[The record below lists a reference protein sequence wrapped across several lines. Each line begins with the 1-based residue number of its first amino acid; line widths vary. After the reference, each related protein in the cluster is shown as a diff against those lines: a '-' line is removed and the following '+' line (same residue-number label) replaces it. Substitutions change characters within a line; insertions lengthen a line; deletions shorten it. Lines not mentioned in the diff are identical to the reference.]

1 MLKSFQMKSNLNR
14 RSCVTVIFPPYVSRC
29 SKMIGADADL
39 ILVCLLTV
47 FVVCRSSW
55 TPCTSTSRGS
65 TSSRRRT
72 TRPRCSTSSP
82 RSSAPSSSSR
92 RSSPPSRPI
101 RTSWW
106 EMDHFLPSLFS
117 EFHMVTQAQALEA
130 CLCWCSYFQTTVRTC
145 CLHNGKRYCCGPGGD
160 QVMLWKT
167 PGTGVWNLIWHCEQI
182 HGRVKA
188 QYYSEITVKLK
199 GEKQTAADWLVSK
212 RLLNGSWNVQWE
224 TSSAS

>member
-1 MLKSFQMKSNLNR
+1 MLKSFQMKSNPTR
-14 RSCVTVIFPPYVSRC
+14 RWCVTVTFPPYASRC
-29 SKMIGADADL
+29 SKMS
-39 ILVCLLTV
+39 LVCLLTV

-92 RSSPPSRPI
+92 RSLRPSRRI

-106 EMDHFLPSLFS
+106 ETDPFLPSLFS
-117 EFHMVTQAQALEA
+117 GFQMVTQVQV
-130 CLCWCSYFQTTVRTC
+130 LCCCSHFQTTVRTC
-145 CLHNGKRYCCGPGGD
+145 CLHKWTKYCCGPGGD

-167 PGTGVWNLIWHCEQI
+167 PVTRVWNLIWHWTA
-182 HGRVKA
+182 HGSVKS
-188 QYYSEITVKLK
+188 QPWSETTVNLK

-212 RLLNGSWNVQWE
+212 RLRNGSWNVLWE